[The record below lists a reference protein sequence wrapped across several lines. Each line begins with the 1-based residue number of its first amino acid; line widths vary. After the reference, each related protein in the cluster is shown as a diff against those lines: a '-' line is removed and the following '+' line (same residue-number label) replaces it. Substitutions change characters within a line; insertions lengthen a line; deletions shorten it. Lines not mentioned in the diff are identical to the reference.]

1 MTTEELEKK
10 LKISKDTWIHC
21 PTLELAKQ
29 VLSIFHQ
36 LGLKWCRENT
46 IYYPFDGEFSSLEFT
61 HAIGYKIINAE
72 EFIALHT
79 EGKNMTI
86 KEKANP
92 NKKYKQSSVKA
103 KRKYYDKNIS
113 LIKRKG

>member
-36 LGLKWCRENT
+36 LGLKWCREKQNT
-46 IYYPFDGEFSSLEFT
+46 IDKTLHIHPFILREYNFL
-61 HAIGYKIINAE
+61 
-72 EFIALHT
+72 L
-79 EGKNMTI
+79 
-86 KEKANP
+86 
-92 NKKYKQSSVKA
+92 
-103 KRKYYDKNIS
+103 
-113 LIKRKG
+113 